1 MSFLFSALMLDVKSH
16 GHNEKEN
23 EYTSTKQP
31 LHFPGAS
38 EEFTVEVLNF
48 QPEPG
53 AAADSSS
60 RSMDSNAR
68 WQPPRAQTI
77 YENQIYSLKIK
88 CGPKSF
94 PFVKVVT
101 KFNMNGIT
109 INRSNGVVNPRAI
122 SMLSKWQNSCRIKVF
137 LQEPWHLMMSKK
149 IMKLPQQTE
158 GQCYSN

>member
-1 MSFLFSALMLDVKSH
+1 MGNLEEWEDVKKMRVEKLLNGYNVH
-16 GHNEKEN
+16 YLDNECSKSPDFAIR
-23 EYTSTKQP
+23 EYI
-31 LHFPGAS
+31 H
-38 EEFTVEVLNF
+38 
-48 QPEPG
+48 
-53 AAADSSS
+53 
-60 RSMDSNAR
+60 DSNAR

-88 CGPKSF
+88 YGPKSF

-101 KFNMNGIT
+101 KFNMNGV
-109 INRSNGVVNPRAI
+109 NSSNGVVNPRAI

-149 IMKLPQQTE
+149 IMKLPQPTE

>member
-1 MSFLFSALMLDVKSH
+1 MSFLFSAFMLDGKSH

-38 EEFTVEVLNF
+38 EGFTVEVLNF
-48 QPEPG
+48 Q
-53 AAADSSS
+53 
-60 RSMDSNAR
+60 DSNAR
-68 WQPPRAQTI
+68 WQPPRTQTI

-88 CGPKSF
+88 YGPKSF
-94 PFVKVVT
+94 PFVKFVT
-101 KFNMNGIT
+101 KFDMNGV
-109 INRSNGVVNPRAI
+109 NRSNGVVNTRAI

-149 IMKLPQQTE
+149 IMKLPQPTE

>member
-1 MSFLFSALMLDVKSH
+1 MSTLL
-16 GHNEKEN
+16 
-23 EYTSTKQP
+23 Q
-31 LHFPGAS
+31 
-38 EEFTVEVLNF
+38 
-48 QPEPG
+48 QPEYEKTTCI
-53 AAADSSS
+53 SVFLHSYKHL
-60 RSMDSNAR
+60 RLDSNAR

-88 CGPKSF
+88 YGPKSF

-101 KFNMNGIT
+101 KFNMNGV
-109 INRSNGVVNPRAI
+109 NSSNGVVNPRAI

-149 IMKLPQQTE
+149 IMKLPQPTE

>member
-1 MSFLFSALMLDVKSH
+1 ISFLFSAFMLDGKSH

-38 EEFTVEVLNF
+38 EGFTVEVLKF
-48 QPEPG
+48 Q
-53 AAADSSS
+53 
-60 RSMDSNAR
+60 DSNAR

-88 CGPKSF
+88 YGPKSF
-94 PFVKVVT
+94 PFVKFVT
-101 KFNMNGIT
+101 KFNMNGH
-109 INRSNGVVNPRAI
+109 NRSNRVVNPRAI
-122 SMLSKWQNSCRIKVF
+122 SMLSKWQNSCHIKVF

-149 IMKLPQQTE
+149 IMKLPQPTE